1 MNENRFRWRNRQLRE
16 HASIIDGKQAPTKV
30 IKHATYLN
38 VYMKQWMEGNIW
50 IDLDRIVYVGKEM
63 PGNIQGTDI
72 IDAEDQYIVP
82 GYIEPHSH
90 PFQLYNPQSLGLYA
104 AKTGTT
110 TLINDNLM
118 WLFLLDEKKA
128 FSLLEEFVELPCSM
142 FWWGRYDSQ
151 SVLQETDQ
159 EEFSEKVMPWLNHD
173 AVIQGGELTSWP
185 EVMKG
190 DDQTL
195 YWMQET
201 TRLRKPV
208 EGHLPGASEKTLTK
222 MRLLGVDSDHEAITA
237 DEVLKRLALGYNVG
251 LRNSSIRPDLYD
263 MLKEL
268 VDRGHT
274 QFDHFMMT
282 TDGSTPSFYE
292 QGIMDTCV
300 ELAIEAGV
308 PVVDA
313 YLMASYHAA
322 RHFGIEHRVGS
333 IAPGRTAHLNFLR
346 APDDPNP
353 HSVLAKGEWVK
364 RNGEAITTDKK
375 IDFPAFGVTPLR
387 LDWDLQEEDLQ
398 FSMPLGIKMTSAV
411 ILQPYAV
418 SIDASAEKLSEENDE
433 SFLMLLDRDGEWRV
447 NTILKGFTNKL
458 GALISSYSNTG
469 DIVMIGKSKHDMRI
483 AFDRMKEMGGGI
495 VLTHEGEIIF
505 EMPLKLGGVMS
516 DEKMEQVMAKEK
528 ELRKHMESFGYRH
541 EDPVYTL
548 LFLSSV
554 HLPYIRITPVGIL
567 DIKKKEVLFPAIMR

>member
-16 HASIIDGKQAPTKV
+16 HAAIIDGKLAPTKV
-30 IKHATYLN
+30 ITNATYLN

-50 IDLDRIVYVGKEM
+50 IDDDRIVYVGEAMPDNTDGTEM
-63 PGNIQGTDI
+63 
-72 IDAEDQYIVP
+72 IDASESYIVP

-104 AKTGTT
+104 AQTGTT

-159 EEFSEKVMPWLNHD
+159 EEFQEKVVPWLNHD

-185 EVMKG
+185 EVLKG

-208 EGHLPGASEKTLTK
+208 EGHLPGASERTLTK
-222 MRLLGVDSDHEAITA
+222 MKLLGVDSDHESITA
-237 DEVLKRLALGYNVG
+237 DEVLRRLALGYNVG
-251 LRNSSIRPDLYD
+251 LRNSSIRPDLYG

-268 VDRGHT
+268 VDRGHN

-282 TDGSTPSFYE
+282 TDGSTPGFYE
-292 QGIMDTCV
+292 QGIMDHCV
-300 ELAIEAGV
+300 KLALEAGV
-308 PVVDA
+308 PTIDA
-313 YLMASYHAA
+313 YLMASYQAA

-333 IAPGRTAHLNFLR
+333 IAPGRTAHLNFLHS
-346 APDDPNP
+346 PEEPSP
-353 HSVLAKGEWVK
+353 HSVLAKGEWMK
-364 RNGEAITTDKK
+364 RDNETYNVEKT
-375 IDFPAFGVTPLR
+375 IDFPSFGVTPLQI
-387 LDWDLQEEDLQ
+387 DWDLNEEDLQ
-398 FSMPLGIKMTSAV
+398 FSMPLGMNMKSSV
-411 ILQPYAV
+411 IMQPYAL
-418 SIDASAEKLSEENDE
+418 SSDASREELPEGNDE
-433 SFLMLLDRDGEWRV
+433 SFLMLVDREGEWRV

-469 DIVMIGKSKHDMRI
+469 DIVLLGKNKQDMKI
-483 AFDRMKEMGGGI
+483 AFNRMKEIGGGI
-495 VLTHEGEIIF
+495 VLVHDGDIIY
-505 EMPLKLGGVMS
+505 EMPLKLSGVMS
-516 DEKMEQVMAKEK
+516 DEKMETVIKKEK
-528 ELRKHMESFGYRH
+528 ELREHLWSFGYRH

-567 DIKKKEVLFPAIMR
+567 DVKKKEVLFPAIMR